1 MRLSIKAKQ
10 VAGVTSIVSLAAV
23 ALSAVYLSALM
34 RVRLEESQAR
44 GELLASAILQRA
56 NALVAGPD
64 PYAALGADQGMR
76 SILEASAYDPN
87 MTYAAIANPA
97 GVAVAHSDRQAV
109 GRPLPEHGELAA
121 LLDRGFVQQLR
132 TVYSDEGRTLE
143 VRQPLFLQQP
153 PGGAEAAG
161 SREFG
166 SIRIGVS
173 TLLIRQEVTEA
184 MRPALVTVAAAIV
197 GSSIVAVL
205 LAQLLLRPIHLIRE
219 SLSRFGERDFGLA
232 HALPRDEFGELGES
246 LSEASA
252 RLLAGRAAPA
262 EGASGLEPVATWLED
277 GIALFDR
284 QGILVFASDDVRR
297 MLPGEAVGRPISQ
310 LVPEGHPYRTLVEA
324 RLSGVPPTRG
334 PSVVRVA
341 RPGQDA
347 ELSVEQAVRCEA
359 VGANGAGGGPV
370 AVLLVTR
377 DLERLR
383 QVRSDLNSSRRV
395 ATFGRLAAGLAHEM
409 KNRLNATA
417 IQLELFREELAE
429 QSGAAEPL
437 QERATVITGQIQ
449 RLAQVVQGFLK
460 FIRPEQLNLEPTPV
474 SRVLDAILPIVEAE
488 AVARRVEV
496 RVQCPV
502 DLPEISADQTLLEQ
516 AFLNLALNACQA
528 MPNGG
533 TLRISAAPAWGR
545 YVEVLFEDT
554 GVGIPAED
562 LGRIFD
568 LYYTTKEGGS
578 GIGLSMVFRTI
589 HLHDGEI
596 EVQSTPGR
604 GTTFRVLLP
613 QA

>member
-44 GELLASAILQRA
+44 GQLLASAILQRA
-56 NALVAGPD
+56 NALVGGPD
-64 PYAALGADQGMR
+64 PYAALGADQGMQ
-76 SILEASAYDPN
+76 SILETSAYDPN
-87 MTYAAIANPA
+87 MTYAAIANPQ
-97 GVAVAHSDRQAV
+97 GVAVAHSDAEQV
-109 GRPLPEHGELAA
+109 GQPLPEHGELAA
-121 LLDRGFVQQLR
+121 LLDRGFFQQLR

-143 VRQPLFLQQP
+143 VRQPLFLQRL
-153 PGGAEAAG
+153 GAGAEQVG
-161 SREFG
+161 SQEFG

-173 TLLIRQEVTEA
+173 TLLIRQEVTQA
-184 MRPALVTVAAAIV
+184 MRPALVTMAVAIAA
-197 GSSIVAVL
+197 SSIVAVL

-219 SLSRFGERDFGLA
+219 SLSRFGERDFGLSR
-232 HALPRDEFGELGES
+232 ALPRDEFGELGES

-252 RLLAGRAAPA
+252 RLLAGRSGGAEAA
-262 EGASGLEPVATWLED
+262 LEPVTTWLED
-277 GIALFDR
+277 GIAVFDGDGVLR
-284 QGILVFASDDVRR
+284 YASADVERL
-297 MLPGEAVGRPISQ
+297 LPGEAEGRRVDD
-310 LVPEGHPYRTLVEA
+310 LLPEGHPYRTLVEA
-324 RLSGVPPTRG
+324 RLSGVPARRG
-334 PSVVRVA
+334 PAVVRVA

-347 ELSVEQAVRCEA
+347 DMSIEQAIRCEL
-359 VGANGAGGGPV
+359 VEGPRAGSRPM

-377 DLERLR
+377 DVERLR

-429 QSGAAEPL
+429 QGGADQPL

-474 SRVLDAILPIVEAE
+474 SRVLAAVLPIVEAE
-488 AVARRVEV
+488 AVARGVEV
-496 RVQCPV
+496 RLQCPDDV
-502 DLPEISADQTLLEQ
+502 PEVVADQTQLEQ

-528 MPNGG
+528 MPRGG

-554 GVGIPAED
+554 GVGIAAED

-578 GIGLSMVFRTI
+578 GIGLSMVFRAV

-596 EVQSTPGR
+596 EVQSTLGR

>member
-23 ALSAVYLSALM
+23 ALSVVYLSALM

-56 NALVAGPD
+56 NALVSSPD
-64 PYAALGADQGMR
+64 PYAALGSDAGMQ
-76 SILEASAYDPN
+76 SILEASAFDPN
-87 MTYAAIANPA
+87 MTYAAIVNPQ
-97 GVAVAHSDRQAV
+97 GIAVAHSDPQQV
-109 GRPLPEHGELAA
+109 GQPLPERAELGA
-121 LLDRGFVQQLR
+121 LLDRGFLEQLR
-132 TVYSDEGRTLE
+132 TVYSDQGRTLD
-143 VRQPLFLQQP
+143 VRQPLFLQIS
-153 PGGAEAAG
+153 GAG
-161 SREFG
+161 SQVIGSQEFG

-173 TLLIRQEVTEA
+173 TLLIRQEVTQA
-184 MRPALVTVAAAIV
+184 MQPALATVALAVAV
-197 GSSIVAVL
+197 SSIVAIL
-205 LAQLLLRPIHLIRE
+205 LAQLMLRPIHLIRQ
-219 SLSRFGERDFGLA
+219 SLSRFGERDFGLVGE
-232 HALPRDEFGELGES
+232 LPRDEFGELGES

-252 RLLAGRAAPA
+252 RLLAGRTETAG
-262 EGASGLEPVATWLED
+262 GALEPVATWLED
-277 GIALFDR
+277 GVALFAAD
-284 QGILVFASDDVRR
+284 GTLVFASGDVRR
-297 MLPGEAVGRPISQ
+297 MLPRDAVGRRIVD
-310 LVPEGHPYRTLVEA
+310 LLHEGHPYRTLVEA
-324 RLSGVPPTRG
+324 RLSGVPPLRRT
-334 PSVVRVA
+334 PAIVRVP

-347 ELSVEQAVRCEA
+347 ELSVEQAVRCER
-359 VGANGAGGGPV
+359 VGGDAPGTEPIG
-370 AVLLVTR
+370 VLLVTR

-383 QVRSDLNSSRRV
+383 QVRSDLSSSRRV

-417 IQLELFREELAE
+417 IQLELFRGEIAE
-429 QSGAAEPL
+429 QAGDGPGLE
-437 QERATVITGQIQ
+437 ERAGVITDQIQ

-460 FIRPEQLNLEPTPV
+460 FIRPEQLNLEPLHV
-474 SRVLDAILPIVEAE
+474 GRVLEAVLPIIEAE
-488 AVARRVEV
+488 ALTRRVDV
-496 RVQCPV
+496 RVHCPPDV
-502 DLPEISADQTLLEQ
+502 PEVNADQSLLEQ

-528 MPNGG
+528 MAEGG

-554 GVGIPAED
+554 GVGIRPED

-568 LYYTTKEGGS
+568 LYYTTKPGGS
-578 GIGLSMVFRTI
+578 GIGLSMVFRAV

>member
-56 NALVAGPD
+56 NALVGGPD
-64 PYAALGADQGMR
+64 PYAALGADQGMQ

-87 MTYAAIANPA
+87 MTYAAIVNPQ
-97 GVAVAHSDRQAV
+97 GVAVAHSDAEQV
-109 GRPLPEHGELAA
+109 GRPMPEHAELAA
-121 LLDRGFVQQLR
+121 LLDRGVVQQFR
-132 TVYSDEGRTLE
+132 TLYSDEGRTLE
-143 VRQPLFLQQP
+143 VRQPLFLQRVGAGAQP
-153 PGGAEAAG
+153 LDSQA
-161 SREFG
+161 FG

-173 TLLIRQEVTEA
+173 TLLIRQEVTQA

-197 GSSIVAVL
+197 GSSIVAIL

-252 RLLAGRAAPA
+252 RLLAGRASSS
-262 EGASGLEPVATWLED
+262 EGPGGIEPVAGWLQD
-277 GIALFDR
+277 GVAVFDA
-284 QGILVFASDDVRR
+284 QGTLVYVSAEVGR
-297 MLPGEAVGRPISQ
+297 MLPPEATGRRIDE
-310 LVPEGHPYRTLVEA
+310 LLPEGHPYRTLVEA
-324 RLSGVPPTRG
+324 RLSGVPGRRAPAI
-334 PSVVRVA
+334 VRVA

-347 ELSVEQAVRCEA
+347 ELSVEQAIRCEL
-359 VGANGAGGGPV
+359 VEGARAGSPPMG
-370 AVLLVTR
+370 VLLIAR

-429 QSGAAEPL
+429 QGGADQPL
-437 QERATVITGQIQ
+437 QERASVINGQIQ

-474 SRVLDAILPIVEAE
+474 SAIVSAVLPIVEAE
-488 AVARRVEV
+488 AVARHVDV
-496 RVQCPV
+496 RVHCPDDV
-502 DLPEISADQTLLEQ
+502 PELVADSGLLEQ

-528 MPNGG
+528 MPHGG
-533 TLRISAAPAWGR
+533 TLRISAASAWGR

-578 GIGLSMVFRTI
+578 GIGLSMVFRAI